1 MLAIVQNMASNSEPC
16 GAPALRIS
24 NWKTDYL
31 RQLFGGC
38 CGELT

>member
-1 MLAIVQNMASNSEPC
+1 MLAIVKNLASNSEPC

-38 CGELT
+38 YGELT